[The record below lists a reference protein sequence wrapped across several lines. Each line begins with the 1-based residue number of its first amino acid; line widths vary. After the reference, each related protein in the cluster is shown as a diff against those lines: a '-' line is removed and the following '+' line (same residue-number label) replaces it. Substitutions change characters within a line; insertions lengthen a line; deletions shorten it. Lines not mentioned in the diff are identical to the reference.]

1 MSETTALAAVA
12 CEKADREEQLT
23 LAEST
28 AVRGR
33 LAEVKETIDKSYLEM
48 GKLLYQTMHR
58 KLYLDWGYDSFKAYC
73 DGELRFKERKAKY
86 LASIWKTVKV
96 NLGLPDDKVEG
107 IEWTKLQEATKV
119 MDEDNAEDLLE
130 EVRDMTY
137 EQVKNKV
144 REVQAEKAREE
155 RLQSG
160 SNDDGDEDVVE
171 KLERFSIQLFEGQKA
186 TVEDAIA
193 CAERVTGS
201 DKRCHLL
208 ATVALEYL
216 SHHLEGDR
224 DARLGT
230 MIDRL
235 ERAFNTTLIEV
246 KDKRAA
252 LELKKALEA
261 QDG

>member
-1 MSETTALAAVA
+1 METSELAVVA
-12 CEKADREEQLT
+12 CEKADRDEPLT
-23 LAEST
+23 MDESV
-28 AVRGR
+28 AVRSR
-33 LAEVKETIDKSYLEM
+33 IATVKEAIDKSYLEM

-58 KLYLDWGYDSFKAYC
+58 KLYLDWGYDSFRAYC

-96 NLGLPDDKVEG
+96 NLGLPDEKVEG

-119 MDEDNAEDLLE
+119 MDEDNAAELLDE
-130 EVRDMTY
+130 IRTMSHQDTI
-137 EQVKNKV
+137 NRV
-144 REVQAEKAREE
+144 REIKAEKDRED
-155 RLQSG
+155 RIQSG
-160 SNDDGDEDVVE
+160 SEGGEDEEVE
-171 KLERFSIQLFEGQKA
+171 RLERFTIQLFSSQKD

-193 CAERVTGS
+193 VAERIIGS

-208 ATVALEYL
+208 TTIALEYL

-235 ERAFNTTLIEV
+235 ERTFNTTLIEV

-252 LELKKALEA
+252 LELRAVLEDR
-261 QDG
+261 DG